1 MRSKVIV
8 FDLDD
13 TLYYQIDYLKSAF
26 KEISEKFSYRLSS
39 SEIYETMFD
48 LYNKKGDAFRFAVE
62 NINDNVDKEDL
73 INVYRNHH
81 PDISLAEEVV
91 SVLDFLKKEN
101 YIIGII
107 TDGRSVTQRNKIKS
121 LELNRWICD
130 DDIVISEE
138 FGSEKPC
145 VSNYEYFEKKY
156 PGNEFYYI
164 GDNVKKDFIAPKE
177 LGWKSFCLIDRGWNI
192 HSQDIITDPEL
203 NPDLFIS
210 DMNFIRYINDQ
221 Y

>member
-13 TLYYQIDYLKSAF
+13 TLYYEIDYLKSAF

-48 LYNKKGDAFRFAVE
+48 LYNKNGDAFRFAVE

-91 SVLDFLKKEN
+91 SVLDFLKKAN

-107 TDGRSVTQRNKIKS
+107 SDRS
-121 LELNRWICD
+121 
-130 DDIVISEE
+130 
-138 FGSEKPC
+138 
-145 VSNYEYFEKKY
+145 
-156 PGNEFYYI
+156 
-164 GDNVKKDFIAPKE
+164 
-177 LGWKSFCLIDRGWNI
+177 
-192 HSQDIITDPEL
+192 
-203 NPDLFIS
+203 
-210 DMNFIRYINDQ
+210 
-221 Y
+221 